1 MIQGDDDEDDMQY
14 DEEQQEV
21 AKLVQSDKKRG
32 ESDQNLLVDLNEL
45 DENEKQMLLAYLQD
59 EYDKNP
65 DQFQFPKEKL

>member
-1 MIQGDDDEDDMQY
+1 MMTY
-14 DEEQQEV
+14 KLQQI
-21 AKLVQSDKKRG
+21 
-32 ESDQNLLVDLNEL
+32 VDLNEL